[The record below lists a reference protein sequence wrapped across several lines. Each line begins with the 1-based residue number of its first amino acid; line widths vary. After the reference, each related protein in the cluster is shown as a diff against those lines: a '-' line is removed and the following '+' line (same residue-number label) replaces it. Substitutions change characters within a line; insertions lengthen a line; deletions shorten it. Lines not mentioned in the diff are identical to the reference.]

1 MYPSRYPTCTSFFS
15 ANNKIANDALRSL
28 NFNLIDYLMSKGE
41 TVSIISEEA
50 CYKKS
55 RKGIADAC
63 ETWCTQRVPIRRV
76 HQLTA

>member
-1 MYPSRYPTCTSFFS
+1 
-15 ANNKIANDALRSL
+15 
-28 NFNLIDYLMSKGE
+28 MSKEDGE

>member
-1 MYPSRYPTCTSFFS
+1 MTRYEKTFVKFY
-15 ANNKIANDALRSL
+15 
-28 NFNLIDYLMSKGE
+28 LIDYLMSKEDGE